1 MNLVDYTI
9 EVTTEVVETLQSMR
23 QISGNENGGILLGSE
38 IGEQH
43 YRINRVSEPCMLI
56 DRSSKYGCIRDAG
69 LWSDCILYAENRPA
83 SGTDCTGDGF
93 GPHS

>member
-38 IGEQH
+38 I
-43 YRINRVSEPCMLI
+43 
-56 DRSSKYGCIRDAG
+56 
-69 LWSDCILYAENRPA
+69 
-83 SGTDCTGDGF
+83 
-93 GPHS
+93 